1 MAGIWERAS
10 LILRSKLNNW
20 MDGLEKPD
28 EVIEQVI
35 VDASTDYA
43 RCKLEAK
50 PVLANE
56 KKAKEDLAEY
66 KKELQKWNNI
76 AEKAVKAGQDDHATR
91 ALENVE
97 KYENKVATQEERV
110 KQAVKQ
116 ADAVRTKLNNMAEQ
130 IEELKSR
137 AADVKADM
145 ANANS
150 AKATA
155 KMSGKIGSSAF
166 DQFDRLAE
174 KAARERREAEAL
186 DEFED
191 NPAVSAD
198 AELERLYGGASTTTV
213 SDRLAALKEKLGKD

>member
-10 LILRSKLNNW
+10 LILRSKFNNW
-20 MDGLEKPD
+20 MDGLERPD
-28 EVIEQVI
+28 EVIDQVI
-35 VDASTDYA
+35 IDASTDYA
-43 RCKLEAK
+43 RCKKESAT
-50 PVLANE
+50 VLANE
-56 KKAKEDLAEY
+56 DKAKEDLIEY
-66 KKELQKWNNI
+66 KKELEKWNAI
-76 AEKAVKAGQDDHATR
+76 AEKAVRAGQDDHATR

-97 KYENKVATQEERV
+97 KYENKIATQEERV

-116 ADAVRTKLNNMAEQ
+116 ADAARAKLNNMAEQ

-150 AKATA
+150 AKVTA

-186 DEFED
+186 NAFDED
-191 NPAVSAD
+191 PVGSSD
-198 AELERLYGGASTTTV
+198 AELEKLYGGVSTSTV
-213 SDRLAALKEKLGKD
+213 SDRLAALKEKMGKS